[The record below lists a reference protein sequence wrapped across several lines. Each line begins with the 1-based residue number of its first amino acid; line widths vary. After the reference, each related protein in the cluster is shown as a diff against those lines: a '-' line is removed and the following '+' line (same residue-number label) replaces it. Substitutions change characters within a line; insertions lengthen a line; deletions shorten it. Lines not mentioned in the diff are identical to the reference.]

1 MDPDADSFPPIGA
14 PVSAWILALIL
25 SLTRHA
31 GELPAYPGWAETD
44 VQRLARY
51 QSIADD
57 IATVVLD
64 PEEQPIVG
72 GPHARAKTAAQLVA
86 IASMESG
93 FAPDADVG
101 PCFRGLDG
109 RGPRCDGGRAA
120 SVFQLHAGRHG
131 TVAELFA
138 DRPRAVRAALHLVQ
152 RSVRACL
159 TDGPEAALR
168 IYAAGSCDR
177 GREASAARVKL
188 ARRLLYSF
196 PPKDLP

>member
-1 MDPDADSFPPIGA
+1 M
-14 PVSAWILALIL
+14 SAWILALIL
-25 SLTRHA
+25 SLTQHA

-44 VQRLARY
+44 AQRLARY
-51 QSIADD
+51 RSIADD

-72 GPHARAKTAAQLVA
+72 GSHGRAKTAAQLVA
-86 IASMESG
+86 IAAMESG

-120 SVFQLHAGRHG
+120 SIFQLHSGRGG

-138 DRPRAVRAALHLVQ
+138 DRSRAVRAALGLVR
-152 RSVRACL
+152 RSARACL
-159 TDGPEAALR
+159 ADGPDAALR
-168 IYAAGSCDR
+168 VYSSGSCDR
-177 GREASAARVKL
+177 GRDASAARVKL
-188 ARRLLYSF
+188 ARRLLFSF
-196 PPKDLP
+196 PPKALP

>member
-1 MDPDADSFPPIGA
+1 M
-14 PVSAWILALIL
+14 SAWILALIL
-25 SLTRHA
+25 SLTQHVR
-31 GELPAYPGWAETD
+31 EQPAYPGWVETD

-51 QSIADD
+51 QSIAAD
-57 IATVVLD
+57 IAAVVLD
-64 PEEQPIVG
+64 PAEQPIVSG
-72 GPHARAKTAAQLVA
+72 SNGRARTAAQLVA

-93 FAPDADVG
+93 FAPDVDVG

-152 RSVRACL
+152 RSARACL
-159 TDGPEAALR
+159 ADGPEAALS
-168 IYAAGSCDR
+168 IYTSGSCDR
-177 GREASAARVKL
+177 GKEASAVRVKL
-188 ARRLLYSF
+188 ARRLLFSF